1 MQSASAASES
11 LEKWSSSAAACFW
24 TDPHKSEAQLDSV
37 LQARDV
43 RAPGRARLS
52 PFPMLIPVCHRG
64 RKWHRRVVQH
74 YRFGTATRFYDGLRL
89 RGVTRDRTPQ
99 PGDPMHTTRE

>member
-11 LEKWSSSAAACFW
+11 LAEGVSSAAACFW

-37 LQARDV
+37 LQARATRV
-43 RAPGRARLS
+43 PCRARPS
-52 PFPMLIPVCHRG
+52 PFPMLIPVCHTE

-74 YRFGTATRFYDGLRL
+74 YRFGTAGRLCDALRL
-89 RGVTRDRTPQ
+89 RGVTRDRTQQ
-99 PGDPMHTTRE
+99 PGA